1 MQHAVSL
8 VIASL
13 SRQVAVVPVE
23 LVLSAAL
30 YVPANGRIGEGITE
44 REETQSLHNPPLHLV
59 HAR

>member
-8 VIASL
+8 MIASL
-13 SRQVAVVPVE
+13 SRQVAVVSVE

-30 YVPANGRIGEGITE
+30 YVPANGLIGEGITE
-44 REETQSLHNPPLHLV
+44 QEETQLLRNPMHLA